1 MMGVSREMST
11 QGPWRET
18 TAAMPIQIAL
28 LRAIN
33 VGGRAPVAMA
43 DLRDLLTRLGLV
55 EPRSL
60 LQSGNLVFRGGPGTG
75 AELERLLETEAE
87 KQLGLRTD
95 FFVRTGTEWK
105 AVVASNPFRR
115 EAERDPSHLLVMFLK
130 DLPDAGSV
138 KAVQAAITGPEVVRA
153 KGRQLYIVYPEGI
166 GRSRLTG
173 TLIEKKLGGR
183 GTARNWNTVLKL
195 AALAEL

>member
-1 MMGVSREMST
+1 
-11 QGPWRET
+11 
-18 TAAMPIQIAL
+18 MPIRIAL

-43 DLRDLLTRLGLV
+43 DLRDLLTRLGLL
-55 EPRSL
+55 EPQSL
-60 LQSGNLVFRGGPGTG
+60 LQSGNLVFRSGPGTG

-87 KQLGLRTD
+87 KRLRLRTD
-95 FFVRTGTEWK
+95 FFVRTAAEWK
-105 AVVASNPFRR
+105 AVVARNPFGR
-115 EAERDPSHLLVMFLK
+115 EAERDPSHHLVMFLK
-130 DLPDAGSV
+130 DPPDAGRV

-153 KGRQLYIVYPEGI
+153 EGKQLYIVYPEGI

-173 TLIEKKLGGR
+173 TVIEKKLGSR

-195 AALAEL
+195 AALAKL